1 MTARQMTRAEVLA
14 LPPVITL
21 AQLARALGLSEPTIR
36 ALNRNGELERLG
48 IRVNR
53 LGTQYRAVTASV
65 WSYLGLSAGANAS
78 VRPLQAARESG
89 GAA

>member
-1 MTARQMTRAEVLA
+1 MA

-36 ALNRNGELERLG
+36 TLNRNGELERLG

-53 LGTQYRAVTASV
+53 LGAQYRAVTASV

-78 VRPLQAARESG
+78 VRPLQAVRESG

>member
-1 MTARQMTRAEVLA
+1 MTRAEVLA

-36 ALNRNGELERLG
+36 TLNRNGELERLG

-53 LGTQYRAVTASV
+53 LGAQYRAVTASV

-78 VRPLQAARESG
+78 VRSLQAVRESG